1 MPSSSEDKSRL
12 VSRESIDGDKCNQ
25 DFMMCPGGGHSF
37 GDDTFGD
44 ETFGDEAF
52 GAGASVYDVFLT

>member
-37 GDDTFGD
+37 GDTH
-44 ETFGDEAF
+44 
-52 GAGASVYDVFLT
+52 SVTKHSVTKLSVLEPLYMMSS